1 MMETRHNTIH
11 LSRAAPVI
19 LIDASYFVIHRLFA
33 TSRWWSMKNGA
44 NGANGTEKPK
54 DAAFIE
60 ALIKHSEADITKIQ
74 KKWGLIGRGKGLGP
88 KSKPVAPNNIIF
100 CCDCPPSS
108 IWRIQ
113 VYEEYKRR
121 YRTQPPTE
129 NEEGNVDVFLRAFFL
144 RAQHYKVAHPTLEA
158 DDVVCLLHRQVRAI
172 MGEDQKIVIISS
184 DHDFLQLKDATRPA
198 TCDIFCLPLKDIWP
212 DGVKKGT
219 ADIHRK
225 VLMGDPSD
233 DIPAVLT
240 KKQID
245 AFMVLDEA
253 GREAYL
259 RQVPGRYEAYERNK
273 QLMCWTCIP
282 SNLADSFNRS
292 WMVDG

>member
-1 MMETRHNTIH
+1 MNTIH

-19 LIDASYFVIHRLFA
+19 LIDASYFMIHRLFA

-44 NGANGTEKPK
+44 DEPK
-54 DAAFIE
+54 GVAFLE
-60 ALIKHSEADITKIQ
+60 ALIKHSQADITKIQ
-74 KKWGLIGRGKGLGP
+74 KKWGLIGRANKA
-88 KSKPVAPNNIIF
+88 VAPNNIVF
-100 CCDCPPSS
+100 CYDCPPSS

-121 YRTQPPTE
+121 YRTQPTSDGDCTCTMSGLGF
-129 NEEGNVDVFLRAFFL
+129 EEGHDTYHKVAPTY
-144 RAQHYKVAHPTLEA
+144 HKVAHPTLEA

-172 MGEDQKIVIISS
+172 MGEQQQIIIISS
-184 DHDFLQLKDATRPA
+184 DHDFLQLKDDA
-198 TCDIFCLPLKDIWP
+198 CDVFCLPIKDIWP

-245 AFMVLDEA
+245 VYMALDEE

-259 RQVPGRYEAYERNK
+259 RQLPTGRYEAYERNK
-273 QLMCWTCIP
+273 TLMCWTCIP
-282 SNLADSFNRS
+282 TTLADSFNRS
-292 WMVDG
+292 WMVEG